1 MSSGRTSR
9 DLVEHGALLAAGSPA
24 GLYVAS
30 ADGRLVDCNEA
41 LARLL
46 GYGSREEA
54 LAAAELVLGGCVAG
68 GAGAK
73 QPTSTGPIE
82 SCLARR
88 DGSTVRVMRIEAL
101 AEAGGERLVVG
112 AVIDLSSS
120 RCTEDRRRELSEE
133 LRQAQKMEAVGRL
146 AGGIAHDYNNLLAII
161 LNYTSLVMEE
171 LDERSPVQ
179 KDLAEIKRAAQ
190 RAASLT
196 RQLLTVSRRGLAQ
209 PVVLDL
215 RDVVRGMDGALRA
228 AVGGAVD
235 VAIALGPSGC
245 RVLADAGQLEQ
256 VVMNLALN
264 ARDAMQD
271 GGKLSIEARAVRV
284 GAAGSLHDAHP
295 AIPPGRYARLVVRDT
310 GRGMS
315 DDVRTRAFEP
325 FFTTKPRGKGTGLGL
340 ATVYGIVK
348 QWRGHI
354 ELASRPGQGT
364 RVDIYLPLA
373 AARPAS
379 SRRGRAARAAPGRGE
394 GGTVLVTDDEDAVV
408 TLASRILAQ
417 GGYTTLTAR
426 GPREALRVCEAQRGR
441 IDLLLTDVLMPEMTG
456 RELAE
461 RLARLRPDMRVLFM
475 SGYTGDALDV
485 PRAARP
491 GAALLAKPFTAESL
505 LRAVRKA
512 LEGAA

>member
-1 MSSGRTSR
+1 MSSGRSSK
-9 DLVEHGALLAAGSPA
+9 DLMERGALLASGSPA

-30 ADGRLVDCNEA
+30 IDGRLVDCNEV

-54 LAAAELVLGGCVAG
+54 LAAAELALGGCVAG

-73 QPTSTGPIE
+73 QPTSTGAIE

-88 DGSTVRVMRIEAL
+88 DGSTVRVMRTEAL
-101 AEAGGERLVVG
+101 AEAGGEQLVVG

-133 LRQAQKMEAVGRL
+133 LGQAQKMEAVGRL

-256 VVMNLALN
+256 VVMNLAIN

-310 GRGMS
+310 GSGMS

-364 RVDIYLPLA
+364 RVEIYLPLA

-379 SRRGRAARAAPGRGE
+379 SRRGRAGRAAPGRGE

-417 GGYTTLTAR
+417 GGYTTLTAC

-441 IDLLLTDVLMPEMTG
+441 IDLLLTDVLMPEMSG

-461 RLARLRPDMRVLFM
+461 RLARLRPDMKVLFM
-475 SGYTGDALDV
+475 SGYTGDALDG
-485 PRAARP
+485 PRAVMP

>member
-1 MSSGRTSR
+1 MSSGRSSR
-9 DLVEHGALLAAGSPA
+9 DSAQHGAHSPLLAACSPA

-30 ADGRLVDCNEA
+30 PDGHVVDCNEV

-54 LAAAELVLGGCVAG
+54 LAATDLLLGG

-73 QPTSTGPIE
+73 PPSVGAVEGILT
-82 SCLARR
+82 RR
-88 DGSTVRVMRIEAL
+88 DGSAVRVMRTETL
-101 AEAGGERLVVG
+101 AEARGERLVVG
-112 AVIDLSSS
+112 AIVDLAST
-120 RCTEDRRRELSEE
+120 RCADDRRRELSEE
-133 LRQAQKMEAVGRL
+133 LGQAQKMEAVGRL

-171 LDERSPVQ
+171 LDEQSPVQ

-215 RDVVRGMDGALRA
+215 REVVRGMDGALRA
-228 AVGGAVD
+228 AIGGAID
-235 VAIALGPSGC
+235 LAIALGPSGC

-264 ARDAMQD
+264 ARDAMQ
-271 GGKLSIEARAVRV
+271 GGGRLSIEARAVRV

-295 AIPPGRYARLVVRDT
+295 AVPPGRYARLVVSDT
-310 GRGMS
+310 GSGMS

-348 QWRGHI
+348 QWHGHI
-354 ELASRPGQGT
+354 ELSSRPGEGT
-364 RVDIYLPLA
+364 RVEIYLPLS
-373 AARPAS
+373 ARGAS
-379 SRRGRAARAAPGRGE
+379 SRRARPPHAAPRPRE

-408 TLASRILAQ
+408 TLASRILGQ
-417 GGYTTLTAR
+417 NGYTTLTAC

-441 IDLLLTDVLMPEMTG
+441 VDLLLTDVLMPEMSG
-456 RELAE
+456 GELAD
-461 RLARLRPDMRVLFM
+461 RLVKLRPDMKVLFM
-475 SGYTGDALDV
+475 SGYTGDALDG
-485 PRAARP
+485 P
-491 GAALLAKPFTAESL
+491 LAVRSGTAVLGKPFTAESL
-505 LRAVRKA
+505 LRAVRRA
-512 LEGAA
+512 LEGVT

>member
-9 DLVEHGALLAAGSPA
+9 DPVEHSPLLAAGAPA

-30 ADGRLVDCNEA
+30 LDGRLVDCNEA

-54 LAAAELVLGGCVAG
+54 LAAADLVLGGCVAG
-68 GAGAK
+68 AKPTSAGA
-73 QPTSTGPIE
+73 IE
-82 SCLARR
+82 SCLMRR
-88 DGSTVRVMRIEAL
+88 DGSAVRVMRTEAL
-101 AEAGGERLVVG
+101 TEAGGERLVVG
-112 AVIDLSSS
+112 AIVDLSTSRSS
-120 RCTEDRRRELSEE
+120 EDRRRELSEE

-171 LDERSPVQ
+171 LDEQSPVQ
-179 KDLAEIKRAAQ
+179 KDLVEIKRAAQ

-196 RQLLTVSRRGLAQ
+196 RQLLTVSRRGLVQ

-215 RDVVRGMDGALRA
+215 RDVVRAMDGALRA
-228 AVGGAVD
+228 AVGGAVEL
-235 VAIALGPSGC
+235 AIALGPSGC
-245 RVLADAGQLEQ
+245 RVLADAGQIEQ

-264 ARDAMQD
+264 ARDAMEE

-284 GAAGSLHDAHP
+284 GVAGSLHDAHP
-295 AIPPGRYARLVVRDT
+295 ALPPGRYARLVVRDT
-310 GRGMS
+310 GSGMS

-354 ELASRPGQGT
+354 ELASQPGQGT
-364 RVDIYLPLA
+364 RVEIYLPLA
-373 AARPAS
+373 AARPAA
-379 SRRGRAARAAPGRGE
+379 SRRGREARAAPGRGE
-394 GGTVLVTDDEDAVV
+394 GGTVLVTDDEVAVV

-426 GPREALRVCEAQRGR
+426 GPREAMRVCEAQRGR
-441 IDLLLTDVLMPEMTG
+441 IDLLLTDVLMPEMSG
-456 RELAE
+456 CELAD
-461 RLARLRPDMRVLFM
+461 RLAKLRPDMRVLFM
-475 SGYTGDALDV
+475 SGYTGDALDG

-491 GAALLAKPFTAESL
+491 DAPLLAKPFTAESL

>member
-1 MSSGRTSR
+1 MSNGRTSR
-9 DLVEHGALLAAGSPA
+9 DPVEHGALLAAGSPA
-24 GLYVAS
+24 GLYVMS
-30 ADGRLVDCNEA
+30 LDGRLVDCNEG

-54 LAAAELVLGGCVAG
+54 LAAADLVLGGCVAG

-73 QPTSTGPIE
+73 PPASTGAIE

-88 DGSTVRVMRIEAL
+88 DGSTVRVMRTEAL
-101 AEAGGERLVVG
+101 TEAGGERRVVG
-112 AVIDLSSS
+112 AVVDLSSS
-120 RCTEDRRRELSEE
+120 RCSDDRRRELSEE

-228 AVGGAVD
+228 AVGGAVEL
-235 VAIALGPSGC
+235 AIALGPSGC

-310 GRGMS
+310 GSGMS

-354 ELASRPGQGT
+354 ELASQPGQGT
-364 RVDIYLPLA
+364 RVEIYLPLA

-379 SRRGRAARAAPGRGE
+379 SRRGRASRAAPGPGE

-441 IDLLLTDVLMPEMTG
+441 IDLLLTDVLMPEMSG
-456 RELAE
+456 CELAE
-461 RLARLRPDMRVLFM
+461 RLAERRPDMKVLFM
-475 SGYTGDALDV
+475 SGYTGDALEG
-485 PRAARP
+485 RRGARP
-491 GAALLAKPFTAESL
+491 DAALLAKPFTAESL

-512 LEGAA
+512 LEGAP

>member
-1 MSSGRTSR
+1 MSSGRSSR
-9 DLVEHGALLAAGSPA
+9 DPVEHSPLLAASSPA

-30 ADGRLVDCNEA
+30 LDGRLVDCNDA
-41 LARLL
+41 LAGLL
-46 GYGSREEA
+46 GYTSRDEA
-54 LAAAELVLGGCVAG
+54 LAASELTLGGCVAG
-68 GAGAK
+68 GAGSK
-73 QPTSTGPIE
+73 PPSTTAIE
-82 SCLARR
+82 SFLTRR
-88 DGSTVRVMRIEAL
+88 DGSTVRVMRTEAL
-101 AEAGGERLVVG
+101 TEARGARLVVG
-112 AVIDLSSS
+112 AMVDLSVS
-120 RCTEDRRRELSEE
+120 RCSAERRHELSEG

-171 LDERSPVQ
+171 LDEQSPVQ

-196 RQLLTVSRRGLAQ
+196 KQLLTVSRRGLAQ

-228 AVGGAVD
+228 ALGGAIEL
-235 VAIALGPSGC
+235 AIALGPSSC

-264 ARDAMQD
+264 ARDAMEA
-271 GGKLSIEARAVRV
+271 GGRLSIEARAVRV

-295 AIPPGRYARLVVRDT
+295 ALPPGRYARLAVSDT
-310 GRGMS
+310 GTGMS

-354 ELASRPGQGT
+354 ELASQPGEGT
-364 RVDIYLPLA
+364 RVEIYLPVS
-373 AARPAS
+373 ARPAS
-379 SRRGRAARAAPGRGE
+379 ARRARASLAAPRGAL

-408 TLASRILAQ
+408 ALASRILSQ
-417 GGYTTLTAR
+417 HGYTTLTAR
-426 GPREALRVCEAQRGR
+426 GPREALRVCEEQRGG
-441 IDLLLTDVLMPEMTG
+441 IDLLLTDVLMPEMNGT
-456 RELAE
+456 ELAE
-461 RLARLRPDMRVLFM
+461 RLVKQRPQMRVLLM
-475 SGYTGDALDV
+475 SGYTGDALGAGA
-485 PRAARP
+485 PSAAV
-491 GAALLAKPFTAESL
+491 LEKPFTAESL

-512 LEGAA
+512 LGGPA

>member
-1 MSSGRTSR
+1 MTAR
-9 DLVEHGALLAAGSPA
+9 DSVDPSPLLAAGSPA

-30 ADGRLVDCNEA
+30 PDGRLVDCNDE

-46 GYGSREEA
+46 GYGSRQEA
-54 LAAAELVLGGCVAG
+54 LASAELLLGGCLASGAG
-68 GAGAK
+68 GAAGAK
-73 QPTSTGPIE
+73 APSTSANEGFLT
-82 SCLARR
+82 RR
-88 DGSTVRVMRIEAL
+88 DGSAVRVMRTETFTEAQ
-101 AEAGGERLVVG
+101 GERLVVG
-112 AVIDLSSS
+112 AIVDLSSS

-179 KDLAEIKRAAQ
+179 KDLAEIKGAAQ

-228 AVGGAVD
+228 AVGGAVEL
-235 VAIALGPSGC
+235 AIALGPSGC

-271 GGKLSIEARAVRV
+271 GGRLSIEARAVRV

-295 AIPPGRYARLVVRDT
+295 AIPPGRYARLAVSDT
-310 GRGMS
+310 GSGMS

-348 QWRGHI
+348 QWRGYI
-354 ELASRPGQGT
+354 ELASQPGEGT
-364 RVDIYLPLA
+364 RVEIYLPLA
-373 AARPAS
+373 ARPAA
-379 SRRGRAARAAPGRGE
+379 SRRGRAAHAAPRPGE
-394 GGTVLVTDDEDAVV
+394 GGTVLVTDDEEAVV
-408 TLASRILAQ
+408 TLASRLLAQ
-417 GGYTTLTAR
+417 SGYTTLTAR
-426 GPREALRVCEAQRGR
+426 GPLEAVRVCEAQRGR
-441 IDLLLTDVLMPEMTG
+441 IDLLLTDVLMPEMSG
-456 RELAE
+456 CELAE
-461 RLARLRPDMRVLFM
+461 RLVKLRPDMKVLFM
-475 SGYTGDALDV
+475 SGYTGDALDGKL
-485 PRAARP
+485 AARP
-491 GAALLAKPFTAESL
+491 GAALLGKPFTAESL